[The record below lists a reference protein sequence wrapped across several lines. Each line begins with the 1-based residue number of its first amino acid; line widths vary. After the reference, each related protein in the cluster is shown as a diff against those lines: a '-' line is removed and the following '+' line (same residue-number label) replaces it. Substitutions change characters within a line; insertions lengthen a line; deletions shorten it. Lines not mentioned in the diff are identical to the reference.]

1 MKKLI
6 KLTAIGIMPILVILL
21 TIYSIKILK
30 VDWNYAHQLHAVYK
44 PPYPWN
50 LYKFK
55 VKINKFFINF
65 NNNKTIGLKQT
76 HLFISDKLQ
85 NKLLSKVPLST
96 KEWVKGFILDKNMN
110 LQEIRARHR
119 GDNPINWLM
128 EKKFWRIKTKK
139 KEMFGRLRYIE
150 YWPYDL
156 KTYVAGSMAK
166 KWEYSLQ
173 ILN

>member
-6 KLTAIGIMPILVILL
+6 KLTVIGIIPIFFILL

-30 VDWNYAHQLHAVYK
+30 TDWHYAHQSHNVYK
-44 PPYPWN
+44 PAYPWS

-55 VKINKFFINF
+55 VEINKFFINF
-65 NNNKTIGLKQT
+65 NNNKSVGLKQT

-110 LQEIRARHR
+110 MQEIQVRHK
-119 GDNPINWLM
+119 GDNPGNWVM
-128 EKKFWRIKTKK
+128 EKK
-139 KEMFGRLRYIE
+139 
-150 YWPYDL
+150 YWPPVSRVDETFGDRKFCCHL
-156 KTYVAGSMAK
+156 
-166 KWEYSLQ
+166 
-173 ILN
+173 